1 VSAAHSIRI
10 ARLVA
15 TCALALTLGAGTAA
29 AQRPAGRPVPAQPL
43 SPAMQDSFNMVMGAM
58 GPMFGNMFGNMM
70 TSMFEGMLVVLE
82 RPETAERMA
91 AFTRNYYE
99 ALVRRGFTRE
109 EALRIV
115 ATVGIPPMGGM
126 R

>member
-1 VSAAHSIRI
+1 VPAVHSIRI

-15 TCALALTLGAGTAA
+15 TCALALALGAGTAA
-29 AQRPAGRPVPAQPL
+29 AQRPGGPPVPAQPL
-43 SPAMQDSFNMVMGAM
+43 SPAMQDSINMVMGAM

-70 TSMFEGMLVVLE
+70 TSMYEGMLVVLE

-115 ATVGIPPMGGM
+115 ATVGIPSMGGP